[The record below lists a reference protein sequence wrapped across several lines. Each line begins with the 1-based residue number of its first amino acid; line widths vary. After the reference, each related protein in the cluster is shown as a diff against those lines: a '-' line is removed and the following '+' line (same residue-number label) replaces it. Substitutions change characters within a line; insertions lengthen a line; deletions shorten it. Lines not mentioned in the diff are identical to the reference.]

1 MPSELPLGEPGHELL
16 LREMGRINSELAAQR
31 RHSAMTLHDLAAP
44 AQVVLGLSETLLE
57 HPGLD
62 PFVRG
67 RLEQLHRSAES
78 LRGLLAELNRGFA
91 LDDASQL
98 SLQRLEVFDL
108 VSSLVERTRL
118 LADAKGITLLLLVE
132 QSDARGCWVD
142 ADGLKLERALS
153 NLLGNAIKFSPADST
168 VSIAVDR
175 GVDHAKVAVHDEG
188 PGISEEG
195 QERVFEVFHRE
206 PDAEGLPGQGL
217 GLHITR
223 QIIESHGG
231 QVSVRSRQGRGST
244 FLIELPLSLDEVY
257 ADPA

>member
-78 LRGLLAELNRGFA
+78 LRGLLAELNRGFS

-108 VSSLVERTRL
+108 VSSLVETLPKREQLIMKLRFYDGMTQSQIADRLGISQMHVSRLLARSLAQLRTRL
-118 LADAKGITLLLLVE
+118 E
-132 QSDARGCWVD
+132 Q
-142 ADGLKLERALS
+142 
-153 NLLGNAIKFSPADST
+153 
-168 VSIAVDR
+168 
-175 GVDHAKVAVHDEG
+175 
-188 PGISEEG
+188 
-195 QERVFEVFHRE
+195 
-206 PDAEGLPGQGL
+206 EGLG
-217 GLHITR
+217 
-223 QIIESHGG
+223 
-231 QVSVRSRQGRGST
+231 
-244 FLIELPLSLDEVY
+244 
-257 ADPA
+257 